1 MPINSVFSWL
11 VKKRLHQI
19 DLFKKYPFEVQEE
32 VFSYLIS
39 KGKQTEF
46 GLDHSFEKIKNVAD
60 FKNNIP
66 IRRYEELEY
75 YIDKLLHGEQNVLW
89 PTEIKWFAKS
99 SGTTNRKSKFLP
111 VTKEAIDD
119 CHYRAGKDLLG
130 MYYFNNPEANLY
142 SGKHLAMG
150 GSTTIN
156 TLGKDSFVGDLSAII
171 IKNLP
176 LWVEFRRTPS
186 KDVALMPDWEEKLDV
201 MAKIT
206 SQEDVTSLSGVPSWA
221 LILLN
226 RVLENTGKKTIL
238 EVWPNFS
245 LYMHGGMNFK
255 PYRKQFEKLF
265 GSDKIHYVETYN
277 STEGFY
283 GVQDRLYANDMLLML
298 DYGIFYEFLTMDEVE
313 KENPQTLSLKE
324 VEVGVNYALVIST
337 TSGLWRY
344 LIGDTI
350 KFTSLTP
357 YRIQVTGRI
366 KHFINAFGEEV
377 IIENAEIALEYACD
391 QTKAL
396 IKEYTAAPKYLKDK
410 ESGAHEWL
418 IEFENP
424 PEDLTVF
431 TKHLDD
437 KLQDVNSDYEAK
449 RDRNLVLG
457 MPIVQVMGEGTFQ
470 NWLKSKKKLGG
481 QNKIP
486 RLSNDRLFLEEIKSF
501 GEMVEN
507 K

>member
-19 DLFKKYPFEVQEE
+19 DLFKKYPLEVQQE
-32 VFSYLIS
+32 VFNYLII
-39 KGKQTEF
+39 KGRKTSF
-46 GLDHSFEKIKNVAD
+46 GLEHSFDKIKTIAE
-60 FKNNIP
+60 FKKRVP
-66 IRRYEELEY
+66 IRTYEEIEP
-75 YIDKLLHGEQNVLW
+75 YIQRLLRSEQNVLW
-89 PTEIKWFAKS
+89 PTEVKWFAKS
-99 SGTTNRKSKFLP
+99 SGTTNGKSKFLP
-111 VTKEAIDD
+111 VTKEAIDN

-186 KDVALMPDWEEKLDV
+186 KDVALIADWEEKLDK
-201 MAKIT
+201 MAHIT
-206 SQEDVTSLSGVPSWA
+206 SKEDVTSLSGVPSWA

-226 RVLENTGKKTIL
+226 RILEITKKNNIL

-255 PYRKQFEKLF
+255 PYRKQFEQLF
-265 GSDKIHYVETYN
+265 GTDKIHYVETYN

-283 GVQDRLYANDMLLML
+283 GIQDRLYANDMLLML
-298 DYGIFYEFLTMDEVE
+298 DYGIFYEFLPTDQVD
-313 KENPQTLSLKE
+313 KENPKTLSLSE
-324 VEVGVNYALVIST
+324 VEINKQYALVIST

-350 KFTSLTP
+350 KFTSLYP
-357 YRIQVTGRI
+357 YRIQVTGRV

-377 IIENAEIALEYACD
+377 IIENAEIALEYACHK
-391 QTKAL
+391 TNAL
-396 IKEYTAAPKYLKDK
+396 ITDYTAAPKYMTNNKN
-410 ESGAHEWL
+410 GAHEWL
-418 IEFENP
+418 IEFEKKP
-424 PEDLTVF
+424 TDLNEF
-431 TKHLDD
+431 TQLLDK
-437 KLQDVNSDYEAK
+437 KLKDINSDYEAK
-449 RDRNLVLG
+449 RDRDLILG
-457 MPIVQVMGEGTFQ
+457 MPIVQSVSKGTFK

-486 RLSNDRLFLEEIKSF
+486 RLSNDRKFIDEIKSF
-501 GEMVEN
+501 GKMVE